1 VFPVDPRNQI
11 DNYLSTSI
19 DILTSLKQDSDTIE
33 KIFTII
39 RDARQNKKSIFLFG
53 NGGSASTASHF
64 VCDLNKTSKVPG
76 IINASAFSLND
87 NIPHVS
93 AIAND
98 LGYDKIFEE
107 QLKNFLSP
115 GDVVIAISGSGNSP
129 NVLNAVRYAK
139 NHDAIVIGLTG
150 FDGGELKTLC
160 DQALIIPSDKMFHI
174 EDSHLVINHIITY
187 LFTGYNY
194 K

>member
-1 VFPVDPRNQI
+1 VFLLDTQNQI

-19 DILTSLKQDSDTIE
+19 DILKSLKQKSDTIE
-33 KIFTII
+33 QIFTII

-53 NGGSASTASHF
+53 NGGSSSTASHF
-64 VCDLNKTSKVPG
+64 VCDLNKTSKSQG
-76 IINASAFSLND
+76 IVDSRAFSLTD
-87 NIPHVS
+87 NVPHIF

-115 GDVVIAISGSGNSP
+115 GDVIIAISGSGNSS

-139 NHDAIVIGLTG
+139 THDAVVIGLTG

-160 DQALIIPSDKMFHI
+160 DQVLIIPSDKMFHI
-174 EDSHLVINHIITY
+174 EDCHLIVNHILTY
-187 LFTGYNY
+187 LFTGYDY
-194 K
+194 Q